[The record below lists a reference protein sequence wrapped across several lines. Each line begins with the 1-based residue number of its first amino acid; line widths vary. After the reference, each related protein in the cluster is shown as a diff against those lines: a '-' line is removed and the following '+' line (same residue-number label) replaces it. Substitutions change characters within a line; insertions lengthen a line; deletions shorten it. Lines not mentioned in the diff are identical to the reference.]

1 MKLRMRSCRG
11 ERFDTA
17 ELSARAMRFNFVGN
31 LEERFC
37 HSGIKEGSRV
47 TAAAFPRRSAALNLR
62 PTRFADAMA
71 DPRPSDGWQGA
82 HDVFTA

>member
-1 MKLRMRSCRG
+1 MRSCRG

-17 ELSARAMRFNFVGN
+17 ELSARAIRFNFVGN

-47 TAAAFPRRSAALNLR
+47 TAAAFPRRSAALDLR
-62 PTRFADAMA
+62 PIRLADAVA
-71 DPRPSDGWQGA
+71 HPRPSEGWQEPR
-82 HDVFTA
+82 DVFTA

>member
-1 MKLRMRSCRG
+1 MELRMRSCRG

-17 ELSARAMRFNFVGN
+17 ELSARVIRLNFVGN

-47 TAAAFPRRSAALNLR
+47 TAAAFPRKSAALDLR
-62 PTRFADAMA
+62 PIRFVDAVPH
-71 DPRPSDGWQGA
+71 PRACDAWPGPR
-82 HDVFTA
+82 DVFTA